1 MNYEYEINRLKT
13 RLDNLTD
20 AFIQAQRN
28 QVPITSKVDDTSN
41 RVTQITPYTASK
53 TAYIG
58 DTEVVFESVPQGN
71 VSVFGLT
78 SYQTERVSDNLV
90 ITFDAL
96 EEVTTVSISI
106 Q

>member
-1 MNYEYEINRLKT
+1 MNYENEINNIKKQL
-13 RLDNLTD
+13 
-20 AFIQAQRN
+20 AFLQNSFLQMSKNGSTQTA
-28 QVPITSKVDDTSN
+28 KVDDTAN
-41 RVTQITPYTASK
+41 KVVQITPYTASK

-78 SYQTERVSDNLV
+78 SYQTERIADNLV
-90 ITFDAL
+90 ISFDAL